1 MIRLLFS
8 FTVLL
13 IFPYSLVFASTEV
26 VILSANVGTE
36 IDIHEN
42 RFYRIFPK
50 EKGFVNAQI
59 IKLEKDSYKIT
70 IVKESKG
77 DRFKV
82 IRFLDQKKFQ
92 KLKDQVDSQKLFTV
106 NEKIAMYEGMEFLRA
121 EKIIQ
126 GIPKPQFIVLKH
138 SGKKK
143 LKGTLLNFEKK
154 MLHIQTPS
162 RIEKISLQ
170 SLDQISYR
178 NSIGRYDQYRNHFYV
193 INALFGLSLAE
204 IYNKQRPVIFNEYN
218 VARSDIFYYR
228 YITGII
234 LGLIFSSEV
243 FDALST
249 LFTSSDTII
258 LSEAE
263 YEEQN
268 YK

>member
-1 MIRLLFS
+1 MVRFLFAITIS
-8 FTVLL
+8 I
-13 IFPYSLVFASTEV
+13 IFQYSLVLAKTDV
-26 VILSANVGTE
+26 VILSINVGTE

-59 IKLEKDSYKIT
+59 IKLENDSYKIT

-77 DRFKV
+77 ERFKV
-82 IRFLDQKKFQ
+82 IRYLNQKEFQ
-92 KLKDQVDSQKLFTV
+92 NLKNQVDSQKSFTE
-106 NEKIAMYEGMEFLRA
+106 NEKIAMYEGMEFLRT

-126 GIPKPQFIVLKH
+126 EIPKPQFIILKH

-154 MLHIQTPS
+154 ILHIQTHS

-178 NSIGRYDQYRNHFYV
+178 SSIGRYEKYRNYFYAV
-193 INALFGLSLAE
+193 NALFGLCIAE
-204 IYNKQRPVIFNEYN
+204 IYNKQRPVIFNEYDI
-218 VARSDIFYYR
+218 ARSDIFYYR
-228 YITGII
+228 YISGII

-243 FDALST
+243 FDAVST